1 MPRSSTSSRNP
12 ASHQKLPHR
21 AAFGFLLGLVF
32 WAPLPFA
39 SNVLWSEMLLALA
52 CFVLAL
58 MVVVVDLKNNAAT
71 LPLKPARLPLMLLLL
86 AQGYLLLQVL
96 VAAIPQIGFVGSLEP
111 MATKIQL
118 LSGLAICSVF
128 YVTVKTV
135 TTEKRTKWL
144 LATIV
149 LSGIFQA
156 SYGTLMTLSGLE
168 YSFFIEKNTYRGVAT
183 GTFINR
189 NHLAGYLVL
198 CLACGIG
205 MMISGFK
212 RQHYRGIKDF
222 FRSFVDAIVSGK
234 GALRIGL
241 VVMVIGLVLS
251 RSRMGNSS
259 FFIGL
264 ALAGLGVLIYSRV
277 SKKTIGIFLVSILV
291 IDALIISSF
300 FNLNELA
307 QRLENTSTETENRD
321 EIFQLSIPMLKD
333 NPVFGTGAGTFYTN
347 YPAYRDESAGS
358 GFYMHA
364 HNDYVEFLS
373 ERGVLGCLPLL
384 AFFLVVFVQGLRL
397 MRSKSMQR
405 RGLAF
410 TILMSC
416 IAIALH
422 STVDFNLQMP
432 AYAFTLA
439 VVWALAFCKPNLRRN
454 QLSQDQES

>member
-1 MPRSSTSSRNP
+1 MTRHPESGNRN
-12 ASHQKLPHR
+12 
-21 AAFGFLLGLVF
+21 AFGLFLGLII

-39 SNVLWSEMLLALA
+39 SNILWSEMLLALA
-52 CFVLAL
+52 CFLITFL
-58 MVVVVDLKNNAAT
+58 VVSAELKRGT
-71 LPLKPARLPLMLLLL
+71 SPLPFKSSLLPLVLLLL
-86 AQGYLLLQVL
+86 AQIYLLAQLL
-96 VAAIPQIGFVGSLEP
+96 LPPIPAIGFVGTIDP
-111 MATKIQL
+111 MATQVQL
-118 LSGLAICSVF
+118 LSGLAICCAF

-144 LATIV
+144 LSAV
-149 LSGIFQA
+149 VVSGIFQA
-156 SYGTLMTLSGLE
+156 SYGTVMTLSGLE
-168 YSFFIEKNTYRGVAT
+168 YSFFIEKNDYRGVAT

-205 MMISGFK
+205 MMISGFRRRK
-212 RQHYRGIKDF
+212 LSGFKDF
-222 FRSFVDAIVSGK
+222 YRSFVDAIVSGK

-264 ALAGLGVLIYSRV
+264 LLAGLGVLISSQV
-277 SKKTIGIFLVSILV
+277 SKKTIGIFLASILI

-300 FNLNELA
+300 FDLDKLA
-307 QRLENTSTETENRD
+307 ERLETTSAETENRD
-321 EIFQLSIPMLKD
+321 EIFKLSMPMLAD

-347 YPAYRDESAGS
+347 YPAYRDQSAGS

-364 HNDYVEFLS
+364 HNDYVEFMS
-373 ERGVLGCLPLL
+373 ERGLLGSLPLL
-384 AFFLVVFVQGLRL
+384 AFFLVVFRQGLL
-397 MRSKSMQR
+397 LIKSQSMQK

-410 TILMSC
+410 TVLMSC
-416 IAIALH
+416 IAITLH

-432 AYAFTLA
+432 AYAFTLTA
-439 VVWALAFCKPNLRRN
+439 VWALAFCKPNLRRT
-454 QLSQDQES
+454 QLKESS

>member
-1 MPRSSTSSRNP
+1 MPRSTSASYHP
-12 ASHQKLPHR
+12 GSHQKLAYR
-21 AAFGFLLGLVF
+21 LAFGLLLGLVF

-39 SNVLWSEMLLALA
+39 SNILWSEMLLALG
-52 CFVLAL
+52 CFLITFL
-58 MVVVVDLKNNAAT
+58 VVISDLKNQT
-71 LPLKPARLPLMLLLL
+71 SPVPLSSARLPLLFLLL
-86 AQGYLLLQVL
+86 AQLYLLLQIL
-96 VAAIPQIGFVGSLEP
+96 VPPIPEIGYLGNLEP
-111 MATKIQL
+111 MASKIQL
-118 LSGLAICSVF
+118 LSGLAICSTF

-144 LATIV
+144 LAAIV

-156 SYGTLMTLSGLE
+156 SYGTVMTLSGLE
-168 YSFFIEKNTYRGVAT
+168 YSFFIEKNDYRGVAT

-212 RQHYRGIKDF
+212 RQNYRGIKDF

-241 VVMVIGLVLS
+241 VVMVIGLVFS

-373 ERGVLGCLPLL
+373 ERGILGCLPLL
-384 AFFLVVFVQGLRL
+384 AFFLVVFIQGLRL

-416 IAIALH
+416 IAITLH

-454 QLSQDQES
+454 QLSQGQES